1 MDVLCLSRTC
11 CFTEEDASKIM
22 DLLSAISLAFR
33 RHPHEAS
40 EVSAVMRDL
49 EAARNAMHKVAGGI
63 RALRSRF
70 KNLRSFD
77 ELNDTE
83 SVVNTIVN
91 VLNRLVEVRN
101 LIQRTKEVAED
112 MRLNDIAQEI
122 ESSVP
127 ALDSVIARA
136 ALIGLRISLNLPRL
150 TRDDSGKLASAI
162 GTALFASLLSLHE
175 AAFRKEMSRCVDS
188 HRVKLR

>member
-1 MDVLCLSRTC
+1 
-11 CFTEEDASKIM
+11 
-22 DLLSAISLAFR
+22 
-33 RHPHEAS
+33 
-40 EVSAVMRDL
+40 
-49 EAARNAMHKVAGGI
+49 MHRVAGGI

-77 ELNDTE
+77 ELNDIE

-91 VLNRLVEVRN
+91 ALNRLVEVRN

-112 MRLNDIAQEI
+112 MGLNDIAQKI
-122 ESSVP
+122 ENTVP
-127 ALDSVIARA
+127 ALDSVIAKA
-136 ALIGLRISLNLPRL
+136 ALVGLRIVLNLPRL

-175 AAFRKEMSRCVDS
+175 TTFRKEISRCV
-188 HRVKLR
+188 